1 LTTKGKT
8 PKQRWCQYLI
18 AFEIA
23 FLMFLG
29 AVLIVAIAAGGRPL
43 AEAYSEKMKFQYR
56 ELGSHAENILNKKC
70 SVLQQEIA
78 DLKDRLHYLEMRQ
91 DAQDK
96 GIGVNKSAL
105 SQHSKTE

>member
-1 LTTKGKT
+1 M
-8 PKQRWCQYLI
+8 I

-43 AEAYSEKMKFQYR
+43 AEAYAEHVKYKYR
-56 ELGSHAENILNKKC
+56 ELGSHAETVLNRKT

-78 DLKDRLHYLEMRQ
+78 DLKDRIHYLELRQ
-91 DAQDK
+91 DAQQK
-96 GIGVNKSAL
+96 ALETSKAAL
-105 SQHSKTE
+105 SQISKLE